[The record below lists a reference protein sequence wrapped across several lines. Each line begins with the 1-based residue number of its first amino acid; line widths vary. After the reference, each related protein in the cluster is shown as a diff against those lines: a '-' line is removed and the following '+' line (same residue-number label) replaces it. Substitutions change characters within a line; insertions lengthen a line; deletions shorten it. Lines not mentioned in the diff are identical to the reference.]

1 MRVWLRIAAGPACSF
16 LIHKAL
22 PMKPTSTSNEPQ
34 YDSLFRLITE
44 RLYWFAI
51 GPMFMILMLLG
62 VINDEPERRI
72 GYSVAYLVGLAGL
85 PLSRWLEMRSGN
97 ALTAAGEPAT
107 WGQFRK
113 YALIA
118 VAVGLAGLLV
128 VHAGVAF
135 FFAPSNS

>member
-1 MRVWLRIAAGPACSF
+1 MTQLPASQ
-16 LIHKAL
+16 
-22 PMKPTSTSNEPQ
+22 EPK

-72 GYSVAYLVGLAGL
+72 GYSVAYLIGLAGL

-97 ALTAAGEPAT
+97 AVTAAGEPAT
-107 WGQFRK
+107 WAQFRK
-113 YALIA
+113 YAILSL
-118 VAVGLAGLLV
+118 AVGLAALLA
-128 VHAGVAF
+128 VHAGLAF
-135 FFAPSNS
+135 FSVPPKP